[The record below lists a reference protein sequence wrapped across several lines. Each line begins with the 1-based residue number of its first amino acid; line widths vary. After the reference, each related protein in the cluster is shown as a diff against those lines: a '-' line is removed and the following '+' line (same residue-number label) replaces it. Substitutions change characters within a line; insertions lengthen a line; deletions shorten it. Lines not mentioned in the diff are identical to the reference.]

1 MVNFIKIIIIK
12 NLLKNKYN
20 LSKDSFGLIYVG
32 RINKDKGITDLIN
45 IYISLRKTFKNK
57 IFLIL
62 VERTKLI
69 FFKNI
74 SSSTLK
80 KT

>member
-12 NLLKNKYN
+12 NLFKNKYN

-62 VERTKLI
+62 VGEDEINFSRI
-69 FFKNI
+69 F
-74 SSSTLK
+74 LHLH
-80 KT
+80 